1 MVSSNQLCCVT
12 SSRKKCW
19 KPFWR
24 VWTQKLQHKYE
35 LALLDI
41 FNSVFLSHIRSKFI
55 PEVKMKYCIQS
66 NAYKAVLLLA
76 LVTATLIAFVQ

>member
-1 MVSSNQLCCVT
+1 MVSSNQLRRVT
-12 SSRKKCW
+12 SSRKKHR

-35 LALLDI
+35 LSLLDA

-55 PEVKMKYCIQS
+55 PEVKKKYCMQS
-66 NAYKAVLLLA
+66 NAYKAILLLA
-76 LVTATLIAFVQ
+76 LVTISLDVFVK